1 MKAVKAVYQNGQITF
16 SEPVPNAE
24 PGPTNVLIVF
34 PEEADDAW
42 HSILEDSTP
51 RPALDKYVQEC
62 LDEIARGKSEPL
74 NLEQL

>member
-16 SEPVPNAE
+16 SEP
-24 PGPTNVLIVF
+24 GPTNVLIVF
-34 PEEADDAW
+34 PEEADDPW

>member
-34 PEEADDAW
+34 PEEADDPW

-51 RPALDKYVQEC
+51 RPALDRYVQAC
-62 LDEIARGKSEPL
+62 LDEIAQGKSEPL